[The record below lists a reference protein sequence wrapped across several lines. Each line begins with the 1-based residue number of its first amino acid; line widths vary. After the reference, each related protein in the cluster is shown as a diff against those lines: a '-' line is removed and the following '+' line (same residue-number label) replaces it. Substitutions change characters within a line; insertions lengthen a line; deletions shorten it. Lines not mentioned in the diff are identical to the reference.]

1 MGSVVAVV
9 VGLTILSGGLWIREV
24 ATHRRLQA
32 LSRRVGP
39 APRYPR
45 EGYRD
50 ELELNLTARL
60 LIPLTRNLV
69 NRLGDRILPGRLH
82 QELGRKLKMAGIE
95 WTPASFVAV
104 RLLIALFGVGL
115 GGVLVQVVI
124 GLTPIERIGLP
135 LVIGTVSYLFF
146 GVRVNT
152 RYQRRMKTL
161 DDALPEIFDILSV
174 SVEAGLAFD
183 GALRR
188 VVIKTEGVVQQ
199 EFGRVLSD
207 MQVGMT
213 RDEALR
219 SLALR
224 TQLKELQRFAALVAQ
239 SDRSGSGIGMALK
252 IQGQRLKEARI
263 FQAREKAASLP
274 VKMLFPVVLFI
285 FPTLFIMVLGP
296 GVISLIQNFSG
307 HP

>member
-1 MGSVVAVV
+1 MVSLVAAVMGLA
-9 VGLTILSGGLWIREV
+9 ILCGGLWIRDV
-24 ATHRRLQA
+24 AAHRRLDA
-32 LSRRVGP
+32 LARRIGP
-39 APRYPR
+39 APRYSR
-45 EGYRD
+45 ESFKD
-50 ELELNLTARL
+50 DMDLNITARL
-60 LIPLTRNLV
+60 VMPLIIRLI
-69 NRLGDRILPGRLH
+69 NRVGDRILPGRLH

-95 WTPASFVAV
+95 WSPASFVVV
-104 RLLIALFGVGL
+104 RLLVSVLGFGL
-115 GGVLVQVVI
+115 GGALVQVVT
-124 GLTPIERIGLP
+124 GLTAIERIGLP
-135 LVIGTVSYLFF
+135 VVLGAVSYLFF

-152 RYQRRMKTL
+152 RYQQRMKTL
-161 DDALPEIFDILSV
+161 DDALPELFDILSV

-188 VVIKTEGVVQQ
+188 VVIKTDGVVQQ

-219 SLALR
+219 SLATR

-239 SDRSGSGIGMALK
+239 SDRSGSGIGMALR
-252 IQGQRLKEARI
+252 IQGERLKETRI